1 MLTDGL
7 AGFGCW
13 VNLVAFFTLT
23 FVAAYLVDT
32 DLTAGVWA
40 GTLIN
45 IWFRERERE
54 TQIEMINR
62 AMQRLLDVLIIL
74 KHSRSISN

>member
-13 VNLVAFFTLT
+13 INLVTFLTLT

-40 GTLIN
+40 GTLVDI
-45 IWFRERERE
+45 
-54 TQIEMINR
+54 
-62 AMQRLLDVLIIL
+62 
-74 KHSRSISN
+74 